1 MKNKDI
7 AWVTGEVFFVL
18 FYLLDLR
25 HWSKNYPSLLSR
37 IMNSSYTDG
46 LSLHATQVLLTR
58 HFIFFIGCPDYWK
71 RFNTSLYAIFFRAKP
86 WQHAEGFCRSMDAHL
101 VKIETRA
108 EGVNIGSLINELN
121 SSKVHWIG
129 LTDIEVENLW
139 KWSDGS
145 SLGPHRPWAGRK
157 TPANFTPS
165 DCVGLYGIP
174 WHLINCSRKQ
184 KFICE
189 KKDWGSLKNI
199 PSPSWLTL
207 RVT

>member
-1 MKNKDI
+1 MSNRWGFLCFILSSWSTTLEQKLSISFVEDNEFIIYRWFKSPCHAGI
-7 AWVTGEVFFVL
+7 A
-18 FYLLDLR
+18 
-25 HWSKNYPSLLSR
+25 
-37 IMNSSYTDG
+37 NSPLY
-46 LSLHATQVLLTR
+46 
-58 HFIFFIGCPDYWK
+58 FFIGCPDYWK

-86 WQHAEGFCRSMDAHL
+86 WEHAEGFCRSMDAHL

-174 WHLINCSRKQ
+174 WHLIDCSRKQ